1 MAVNNSLATQQ
12 PKQES
17 IVSFL
22 SKDAVREQINKVV
35 GEAVSQQFVTAIVSA
50 VQSNPALK
58 KCTNNSILNAALFG
72 ETLKLSPLPQFG
84 YYYIIPY
91 ENKKAGVTEA
101 QFQMGYKGWIQ
112 LASRTGQY
120 RKIVALPI
128 KDGELISYNPLT
140 EDIQIELIDD
150 EVLRESSKTIGYYA
164 MFEYMNGFR
173 KALYWSKEKMLKH
186 ADTYSKAF
194 SKEATTGRYPKVSYA
209 DYEKGN
215 YDKKDEWLYSS
226 FWYKDFD
233 SMACKTLLRQLL
245 SKWGIMSIEMQ
256 NAYKND
262 MAVLHEDGA
271 EYVDSPEADDR
282 LFDNGEME
290 TIEGE
295 FTELGSN
302 REHEPSYEQTSFVT
316 SEPLFE

>member
-1 MAVNNSLATQQ
+1 MAVNNSLVSQ
-12 PKQES
+12 PERKES

-22 SKDAVREQINKVV
+22 SKDSVREQINKVV
-35 GEAVSQQFVTAIVSA
+35 GESVSQQFVTAIVSA

-58 KCTNNSILNAALFG
+58 ECTNNSILNAALFG

-91 ENKKAGVTEA
+91 ENKKMGVKEA

-128 KDGELISYNPLT
+128 KDGELVNYNPLT
-140 EDIQIELIDD
+140 EDIEIELIDD
-150 EVLRESSKTIGYYA
+150 EVLREDTKTIGYYA

-173 KALYWSKEKMLKH
+173 KALYWSKEKMLNH
-186 ADTYSKAF
+186 ADRYSKAF
-194 SKEATTGRYPKVSYA
+194 SRSATTGRYPKVSYE

-215 YDKKDEWLYSS
+215 YNKRDEWLYSS

-262 MAVLHEDGA
+262 MAVLKDDGNID
-271 EYVDSPEADDR
+271 YVDSPETDG
-282 LFDNGEME
+282 LFDNDEVE

-295 FTELGSN
+295 FVEVSN
-302 REHEPSYEQTSFVT
+302 EAPYEQTSFAT
-316 SEPLFE
+316 SEPLYE

>member
-1 MAVNNSLATQQ
+1 MAVNNSLV
-12 PKQES
+12 KQTERKES
-17 IVSFL
+17 IVTFL
-22 SKDAVREQINKVV
+22 SKDSVRAQIDKVV
-35 GEAVSQQFVTAIVSA
+35 GESISQQFITAIVSA
-50 VQSNPALK
+50 VQSNPTLK
-58 KCTNNSILNAALFG
+58 ECTNNSILNAALFG

-84 YYYIIPY
+84 YYYIVPY
-91 ENKKAGVTEA
+91 ENKKAGVKEA

-150 EVLRESSKTIGYYA
+150 EVLRESAKTTGYYA

-173 KALYWSKEKMLKH
+173 KALYWSKEKMLNH
-186 ADTYSKAF
+186 ADRYSKAF
-194 SKEATTGRYPKVSYA
+194 SRSATTGRYPKVSFE

-215 YDKKDEWLYSS
+215 YNKKDEWLYSS
-226 FWYKDFD
+226 PWYAQTDF
-233 SMACKTLLRQLL
+233 MACKTLLKQLL
-245 SKWGIMSIEMQ
+245 SRYGIMSIEMQ

-262 MAVLHEDGA
+262 MGVLKDDGGVD
-271 EYVDSPEADDR
+271 YVDSPSTDG
-282 LFDNGEME
+282 LFDSGEME

-295 FTELGSN
+295 FTEVDSN
-302 REHEPSYEQTSFVT
+302 REHEVTYEQTSFVS
-316 SEPLFE
+316 SEPLYE

>member
-1 MAVNNSLATQQ
+1 MAVNNSLTKAQ
-12 PKQES
+12 PRQES
-17 IVSFL
+17 IVTFL
-22 SKDAVREQINKVV
+22 SRDNVRQQIDKVV
-35 GEAVSQQFVTAIVSA
+35 GESVSQQFVTAIVSA

-58 KCTNNSILNAALFG
+58 ECTNNSILNAALFG

-91 ENKKAGVTEA
+91 ENKKAGVKEA

-128 KDGELISYNPLT
+128 KDGELINYDPLT
-140 EDIQIELIDD
+140 EDIEIELIDD
-150 EVLRESSKTIGYYA
+150 EVLRDNTKTIGYYA

-173 KALYWSKEKMLKH
+173 KAIYWSKEKMLKH
-186 ADTYSKAF
+186 ADKYSKAF
-194 SKEATTGRYPKVSYA
+194 SLNATTGRYPKVSFA
-209 DYEKGN
+209 DYENGN
-215 YDKKDEWLYSS
+215 YNKKDEWLYSS

-245 SKWGIMSIEMQ
+245 SKWGMMSTEMQ
-256 NAYKND
+256 NAYRND
-262 MAVLHEDGA
+262 MAVLHEEYVD
-271 EYVDSPEADDR
+271 YVDSPSTDG

-295 FTELGSN
+295 FTEVDSN
-302 REHEPSYEQTSFVT
+302 REHESTYEQTSFVS

>member
-1 MAVNNSLATQQ
+1 MAVNNSLV
-12 PKQES
+12 KQTERKES
-17 IVSFL
+17 IVTFL
-22 SKDAVREQINKVV
+22 SKDSVRAQIDKVV
-35 GEAVSQQFVTAIVSA
+35 GESISQQFITAIVSA

-58 KCTNNSILNAALFG
+58 ECTNNSILNAALFG

-84 YYYIIPY
+84 YYYIVPY
-91 ENKKAGVTEA
+91 ENKKAGVKEA

-150 EVLRESSKTIGYYA
+150 EVLRESAKTIGYYA

-173 KALYWSKEKMLKH
+173 KALYWSKEKMLNH
-186 ADTYSKAF
+186 ADRYSKAF
-194 SKEATTGRYPKVSYA
+194 SRSATTGRYPKVSFE
-209 DYEKGN
+209 DYENGN
-215 YDKKDEWLYSS
+215 YNKKDEWLYSS

-256 NAYKND
+256 NAFKND

-271 EYVDSPEADDR
+271 DYVDAPETDDR
-282 LFDNGEME
+282 LFDSGEME

-295 FTELGSN
+295 FTEVASN
-302 REHEPSYEQTSFVT
+302 REHEVTYEQTSFVS
-316 SEPLFE
+316 SEPLYE